1 MLTAEQR
8 KKLAELLGKSSLTE
22 AEQAELKSLSA
33 IAAGSTE
40 EKEFE
45 LDTDSMAEIAKHV
58 TVDEDSLAAKIAA
71 KMAEAGDK
79 PVNKQ
84 VGDPGTTPVTAK
96 SIEEMDAQTRTRA
109 HLKALKDG
117 DKEAVKAFNQHAI
130 DTNVKAG
137 YMNVSTTADG
147 GGFVPDADMLNE
159 VFSLEANYGVAARL
173 CRTVNVSSDSV
184 KAAALSATV
193 SFTEVTTE
201 TGTKATT
208 KPSFTYPTV
217 DLREFAGIVV
227 MTDQLLED
235 AAFDVRG
242 FVAEELARAAAKKED
257 ELLLTDATTGLTKIA
272 GTVVVRIGAALANL
286 DFDDVIDAQYGVP
299 TASQEG
305 GTWVLARAAVPVLR
319 KIKSSDGSYI
329 WGAAPNADTPAT
341 INGAPYYISEV
352 MQDAATGL
360 DKAYAVFG
368 NFGRYAVL
376 IRKAGLK
383 LTFHDSGTVNVGGTD
398 YNLIQ
403 QDMTAMRAVIRR
415 NVFIP
420 LPGAFAVLKSNAS

>member
-8 KKLAELLGKSSLTE
+8 KKLADLLAKSSLNADEKT
-22 AEQAELKSLSA
+22 ELKGLLA
-33 IAAGSTE
+33 LAGGVE

-45 LDTDSMAEIAKHV
+45 LDADSIAEIAKAV
-58 TVDEDSLAAKIAA
+58 EVDVDAIAA
-71 KMAEAGDK
+71 KVAEKMQAANDK
-79 PVNKQ
+79 PVKKA
-84 VGDPGTTPVTAK
+84 VGDGGETPLDAEA
-96 SIEEMDAQTRTRA
+96 IEKMDAQTRTRA
-109 HLKALKDG
+109 HIKALKEG
-117 DKEAVKAFNQHAI
+117 DRASIQKFNQHAVE
-130 DTNVKAG
+130 TNVKAG
-137 YMNVSTTADG
+137 YMNVTTTADG
-147 GGFVPDADMLNE
+147 GGFVPDADLLNE

-184 KAAALSATV
+184 KTATLTATV
-193 SFTEVTTE
+193 AFTEVTTE

-208 KPSFTYPTV
+208 KPSFGYPTV

-242 FVAEELARAAAKKED
+242 FIAEELARAAAKKED
-257 ELLLTDATTGLTKIA
+257 ELLLTDATTGLLRIA
-272 GTVVVRIGAALANL
+272 GTVVTRIGVALANL
-286 DFDDVIDAQYGVP
+286 DFDDVIDAQYSIP
-299 TASQEG
+299 TASSDG
-305 GTWVLARAAVPVLR
+305 GSWIVARAAVPVLR
-319 KIKSSDGSYI
+319 KLKSTDGSYL

-341 INGAPYYISEV
+341 ISGAPYYISEV
-352 MQDAATGL
+352 MADAATGL

-368 NFGRYAVL
+368 NFGRYAIL

-383 LTFHDSGTVNVGGTD
+383 LTFHDSGIVNVGGTD
-398 YNLIQ
+398 FNLIQ
-403 QDMTAMRAVIRR
+403 QDMTALRAVIRR

>member
-1 MLTAEQR
+1 M
-8 KKLAELLGKSSLTE
+8 
-22 AEQAELKSLSA
+22 
-33 IAAGSTE
+33 

-45 LDTDSMAEIAKHV
+45 LDEASIKEIAKHV
-58 TVDEDSLAAKIAA
+58 KVDNEAIAKSVVEQLQAAN
-71 KMAEAGDK
+71 DK
-79 PVNKQ
+79 PANKG
-84 VGDPGTTPVTAK
+84 VGDGGTTPVAAK
-96 SIEEMDAQTRTRA
+96 DIADMDAQDRTRA
-109 HLKALKDG
+109 HLKAFFNRDREQL
-117 DKEAVKAFNQHAI
+117 KAFNQYAI
-130 DTNVKAG
+130 ETNVKAG
-137 YMNVSTTADG
+137 YMNVTTEADG
-147 GGFVPDADMLNE
+147 GGFVPDADMLSE

-173 CRTVNVSSDSV
+173 CRTVNVTSDSV

-217 DLREFAGIVV
+217 ELREFAGIVV

-305 GTWVLARAAVPVLR
+305 GSWVLARAAVPVLR
-319 KIKSSDGSYI
+319 KIKSTDGSYI
-329 WGAAPNADTPAT
+329 WGAAPNAETPAT

-352 MQDAATGL
+352 MNDAATGL

-420 LPGAFAVLKSNAS
+420 LPGAFAVLKSNAA

>member
-1 MLTAEQR
+1 MLTEAQR
-8 KKLAELLGKSSLTE
+8 KRLAELTAKAQADLS
-22 AEQAELKSLSA
+22 ADEQTELKGLLN
-33 IAAGSTE
+33 IVNGVE

-45 LDTDSMAEIAKHV
+45 LDQDSLKEIAKHV
-58 TVDEDSLAAKIAA
+58 NVDVAAIAKA
-71 KMAEAGDK
+71 VVEQIGDK
-79 PVNKQ
+79 PVNKN
-84 VGDPGTTPVTAK
+84 VGDPGNTPVTAE
-96 SIEEMDAQTRTRA
+96 SIEKMDAQDRTRA
-109 HLKALKDG
+109 HLKAFFEKDREQLK
-117 DKEAVKAFNQHAI
+117 AYNQYAI

-137 YMNVSTTADG
+137 YMNVTTVADG
-147 GGFVPDADMLNE
+147 GGFVPDADMLTE
-159 VFSLEANYGVAARL
+159 VFRLEQNYGVAARL
-173 CRTVNVSSDSV
+173 CRTVNVNSDSV
-184 KAAALSATV
+184 KAAALTATV

-208 KPSFTYPTV
+208 KPTFTYPTV
-217 DLREFAGIVV
+217 ELREFAGIVV

-257 ELLLTDATTGLTKIA
+257 ELLLTDATTGLLNIA

-286 DFDDVIDAQYGVP
+286 TFDHFIDGQYGVP
-299 TASQEG
+299 AASQEG
-305 GTWVLARAAVPVLR
+305 GSWIVSRVVVPAARKLKDTSGAYLWA
-319 KIKSSDGSYI
+319 
-329 WGAAPNADTPAT
+329 GAANADTPAT
-341 INGAPYYISEV
+341 LAGAPYYISEV
-352 MQDAATGL
+352 MPTATTGA
-360 DKAYAVFG
+360 DVGYAVFG

-398 YNLIQ
+398 FNLIT

-420 LPGAFAVLKSNAS
+420 LPGAFAVLKSNV

>member
-1 MLTAEQR
+1 M
-8 KKLAELLGKSSLTE
+8 
-22 AEQAELKSLSA
+22 
-33 IAAGSTE
+33 
-40 EKEFE
+40 EKEFDFQ
-45 LDTDSMAEIAKHV
+45 LDADSIKEIAKHV
-58 TVDEDSLAAKIAA
+58 VVDNDAIAKSVVEQLQAANDKPAGKAVGDGGTAPVAAKDIA
-71 KMAEAGDK
+71 D
-79 PVNKQ
+79 
-84 VGDPGTTPVTAK
+84 
-96 SIEEMDAQTRTRA
+96 MDAQDRTRA
-109 HLKALKDG
+109 HLKAFFNRDREQL
-117 DKEAVKAFNQHAI
+117 KAFNQYAI
-130 DTNVKAG
+130 ETNVKAG
-137 YMNVSTTADG
+137 YMNVTTEADG
-147 GGFVPDADMLNE
+147 GGFVPDADMLSE

-173 CRTVNVSSDSV
+173 CRTVNVTSDSV

-217 DLREFAGIVV
+217 ELREFAGIVV

-305 GTWVLARAAVPVLR
+305 GSWVLARAAVPVLR
-319 KIKSSDGSYI
+319 KIKSTDGSYI
-329 WGAAPNADTPAT
+329 WGAAPNAETPAT

-352 MQDAATGL
+352 MNDAATGL

-420 LPGAFAVLKSNAS
+420 LPGAFAVLKSNAV

>member
-8 KKLAELLGKSSLTE
+8 KKLAELLGKSQLTD
-22 AEQAELKSLSA
+22 AEQVELKELSTL
-33 IAAGSTE
+33 AAGGQVE

-45 LDTDSMAEIAKHV
+45 LDAASMAEIAKHV
-58 TVDEDSLAAKIAA
+58 KVDVAEIAKQVAAAIS
-71 KMAEAGDK
+71 DK
-79 PVNKQ
+79 PVSKG
-84 VGDPGTTPVTAK
+84 VGDPGTTPVNSKA
-96 SIEEMDAQTRTRA
+96 IEEMDAQDRTRA
-109 HLKALKDG
+109 HLKAFFNRDREQL
-117 DKEAVKAFNQHAI
+117 KAFNQYAI

-137 YMNVSTTADG
+137 YMNVTTEADG
-147 GGFVPDADMLNE
+147 GGFVPDADMLSE

-184 KAAALSATV
+184 KAAALSANV

-217 DLREFAGIVV
+217 ELREFAGIVV

-286 DFDDVIDAQYGVP
+286 DFDDVIDAQFGVP

-319 KIKSSDGSYI
+319 KIKSTDGSYI

-341 INGAPYYISEV
+341 INGQPYVVSEV
-352 MQDAATGL
+352 MNDAATGL
-360 DKAYAVFG
+360 DKAYGVFG
-368 NFGRYAVL
+368 NFARYAVL

-398 YNLIQ
+398 FNLIQ

-415 NVFIP
+415 NIFIP
-420 LPGAFAVLKSNAS
+420 LPGAFSVLKSNAS

>member
-1 MLTAEQR
+1 M
-8 KKLAELLGKSSLTE
+8 
-22 AEQAELKSLSA
+22 
-33 IAAGSTE
+33 

-45 LDTDSMAEIAKHV
+45 LDEAAIKAIAEQVNVDTDAIAEKVA
-58 TVDEDSLAAKIAA
+58 E
-71 KMAEAGDK
+71 KMAANAEK
-79 PVNKQ
+79 PVDKK
-84 VGDPGTTPVTAK
+84 VGETPDANASVNVKDMTAD
-96 SIEEMDAQTRTRA
+96 ERTRA
-109 HLKALKDG
+109 HLKALRDG
-117 DKEAVKAFNQHAI
+117 NRELVKEFNQYAVES
-130 DTNVKAG
+130 NVKAG
-137 YMNVSTTADG
+137 YMNVTTTADG

-184 KAAALSATV
+184 KAAALTATV
-193 SFTEVTTE
+193 AFTEVTTE

-208 KPSFTYPTV
+208 KPSFSYPTV

-242 FVAEELARAAAKKED
+242 FVAEELARAAAKTED
-257 ELLLTDATTGLTKIA
+257 ELLLTDATTGLLRIA

-286 DFDDVIDAQYGVP
+286 DFDDIIDAQYGVP

-305 GTWVLARAAVPVLR
+305 GTWVIARSAVPVLR
-319 KIKSSDGSYI
+319 KIKATDGSYI

-352 MQDAATGL
+352 MADTATGL
-360 DKAYAVFG
+360 DKAYGVFG
-368 NFGRYAVL
+368 NFSRYAVL

-403 QDMTAMRAVIRR
+403 QDMTALRAVIRR

>member
-1 MLTAEQR
+1 MN
-8 KKLAELLGKSSLTE
+8 KKETDGQTV
-22 AEQAELKSLSA
+22 
-33 IAAGSTE
+33 

-45 LDTDSMAEIAKHV
+45 LDLESMQEIAKHV
-58 TVDEDSLAAKIAA
+58 VIDTDAIAKSVVEQITAAN
-71 KMAEAGDK
+71 DK
-79 PVNKQ
+79 PVNKK
-84 VGDPGTTPVTAK
+84 VGDNGDAPVNAK
-96 SIEEMDAQTRTRA
+96 GIADMDAQDRTRA
-109 HLKALKDG
+109 HLKALRDG
-117 DKEAVKAFNQHAI
+117 DKEQVKAFNQYAI
-130 DTNVKAG
+130 ETNVKAG
-137 YMNVSTTADG
+137 YMNVTTTADG

-159 VFSLEANYGVAARL
+159 VFTLEANYGVAARL

-193 SFTEVTTE
+193 EFTEVTTE
-201 TGTKATT
+201 VGVKATT
-208 KPSFTYPTV
+208 KPAFTYPTV

-257 ELLLTDATTGLTKIA
+257 ELLLTDATTGLLNIA
-272 GTVVVRIGAALANL
+272 GTNVVRIGAALSNL
-286 DFDDVIDAQYGVP
+286 DGDDIVTGQTGVP
-299 TASQEG
+299 SASAEG
-305 GTWVLARAAVPVLR
+305 GSWIISRGAVGTLR
-319 KIKSSDGSYI
+319 KLKATDGSYL
-329 WGAAPNADTPAT
+329 WGGGIAGGDGTSLGGSP
-341 INGAPYYISEV
+341 IYVSEV
-352 MQDAATGL
+352 MPTATTGTNVG
-360 DKAYAVFG
+360 YAVFG
-368 NFGRYAVL
+368 NYGRYAVL

-420 LPGAFAVLKSNAS
+420 LPAAFSVLKSDA

>member
-1 MLTAEQR
+1 MLTEAQR
-8 KKLAELLGKSSLTE
+8 KRLAELTAKKSTDLSADE
-22 AEQAELKSLSA
+22 ATELKGLMA
-33 IAAGSTE
+33 IVTGVE

-45 LDTDSMAEIAKHV
+45 LDEDSLKEIAKHV
-58 TVDEDSLAAKIAA
+58 NVDVAEIAKQVVAA
-71 KMAEAGDK
+71 MGSGDK
-79 PVNKQ
+79 PANKQ
-84 VGDPGTTPVTAK
+84 VGDNGDTPVTAK
-96 SIEEMDAQTRTRA
+96 GIADMDAQDRTRA
-109 HLKALKDG
+109 HLKALRDG
-117 DKEAVKAFNQHAI
+117 DKEAVKAYNQYAI
-130 DTNVKAG
+130 ETNVKAG
-137 YMNVSTTADG
+137 YMNVTTTADG

-159 VFSLEANYGVAARL
+159 VFSLEANYGIAARL

-193 SFTEVTTE
+193 EFTEVTTE

-208 KPSFTYPTV
+208 KPTFTYPTV

-257 ELLLTDATTGLTKIA
+257 ELLLTDADTGLLNIA
-272 GTVVVRIGAALANL
+272 GTNVVRIGAALADL
-286 DFDDVIDAQYGVP
+286 DGDDIVDAQTGVP
-299 TASQEG
+299 SASAEG
-305 GTWVLARAAVPVLR
+305 GSWIVGRGAIGALR
-319 KIKSSDGSYI
+319 KLKDTAGQYLWGGGIAGGEGTTLGGSSVYV
-329 WGAAPNADTPAT
+329 
-341 INGAPYYISEV
+341 SEV
-352 MQDAATGL
+352 MPTATTGL
-360 DKAYAVFG
+360 DVGYAVFG

-420 LPGAFAVLKSNAS
+420 LPGAFSVLKSNAA

>member
-1 MLTAEQR
+1 M
-8 KKLAELLGKSSLTE
+8 
-22 AEQAELKSLSA
+22 
-33 IAAGSTE
+33 

-45 LDTDSMAEIAKHV
+45 LDEAAIKAIAEQV
-58 TVDEDSLAAKIAA
+58 TVDTDSIAEKVAEKLAAKA
-71 KMAEAGDK
+71 DK
-79 PVNKQ
+79 PANKK
-84 VGDPGTTPVTAK
+84 VGEVEDADKGVAIKDMTA
-96 SIEEMDAQTRTRA
+96 DQRTRE
-109 HLKALKDG
+109 HLKALRDG
-117 DKEAVKAFNQHAI
+117 NRELVKEFNQYAVES
-130 DTNVKAG
+130 NVKAG
-137 YMNVSTTADG
+137 YMNVTTTADG
-147 GGFVPDADMLNE
+147 GGFVPDADLLNE

-173 CRTVNVSSDSV
+173 CRTVNVNSDSI
-184 KAAALSATV
+184 KAAALTATV

-208 KPSFTYPTV
+208 KPSFSYPTV

-235 AAFDVRG
+235 SAFDVRG

-257 ELLLTDATTGLTKIA
+257 ELLLTDATTGLLRIA

-286 DFDDVIDAQYGVP
+286 DVDDVIDGMYGVP

-305 GTWVLARAAVPVLR
+305 GSWIVARAAVPVLR
-319 KIKSSDGSYI
+319 KLKGSDGQYI
-329 WGAAPNADTPAT
+329 WAGSTNSDVPSTLA
-341 INGAPYYISEV
+341 GAPYYISEV
-352 MQDAATGL
+352 MQDTATGL

-368 NFGRYAVL
+368 NFSRYAVL

-403 QDMTAMRAVIRR
+403 QDMTALRAVIRR

>member
-1 MLTAEQR
+1 M
-8 KKLAELLGKSSLTE
+8 
-22 AEQAELKSLSA
+22 
-33 IAAGSTE
+33 

-45 LDTDSMAEIAKHV
+45 LDEAAIKAIAEQVNVDTDAIAEKVA
-58 TVDEDSLAAKIAA
+58 E
-71 KMAEAGDK
+71 KMAANAEK
-79 PVNKQ
+79 PVDKK
-84 VGDPGTTPVTAK
+84 VGETPDANASVNVKDMTAD
-96 SIEEMDAQTRTRA
+96 ERTRA
-109 HLKALKDG
+109 HLKALRDG
-117 DKEAVKAFNQHAI
+117 NRELVKEFNQYAVES
-130 DTNVKAG
+130 NVKAG
-137 YMNVSTTADG
+137 YMNVTTTADG

-184 KAAALSATV
+184 KAAALTATV
-193 SFTEVTTE
+193 AFTEVTTE
-201 TGTKATT
+201 TGAKATT
-208 KPSFTYPTV
+208 KPSFSYPTV

-242 FVAEELARAAAKKED
+242 FVAEELARAAAKTED
-257 ELLLTDATTGLTKIA
+257 ELLLTDATTGLLRIA

-286 DFDDVIDAQYGVP
+286 DFDDIIDAQYGVP

-305 GTWVLARAAVPVLR
+305 GTWVIARSAVPVLR
-319 KIKSSDGSYI
+319 KIKATDGSYI

-352 MQDAATGL
+352 MADTATGL
-360 DKAYAVFG
+360 DKAYGVFG
-368 NFGRYAVL
+368 NFSRYAVL

-403 QDMTAMRAVIRR
+403 QDMTALRAVIRR

>member
-1 MLTAEQR
+1 MSDANTQ
-8 KKLAELLGKSSLTE
+8 
-22 AEQAELKSLSA
+22 
-33 IAAGSTE
+33 

-45 LDTDSMAEIAKHV
+45 LDEQSIKEIAKHV
-58 TVDEDSLAAKIAA
+58 VVDHDAIAKSVADQLKAA
-71 KMAEAGDK
+71 MDK
-79 PVNKQ
+79 PENKS
-84 VGDPGTTPVTAK
+84 VGDPGNTPVTAAEIK
-96 SIEEMDAQTRTRA
+96 DMEPQDRTRA
-109 HLKALKDG
+109 HLKALRNG
-117 DKEAVKAFNQHAI
+117 DKEAVKAFNEYAVE
-130 DTNVKAG
+130 TNVKAG
-137 YMNVSTTADG
+137 YMNVTTTADG
-147 GGFVPDADMLNE
+147 GGFVPDADLLNE

-184 KAAALSATV
+184 KAAALSASV
-193 SFTEVTTE
+193 EFTEVTTE
-201 TGTKATT
+201 TGSKATT

-257 ELLLTDATTGLTKIA
+257 QLLLTDADTGLLNIA
-272 GTVVVRIGAALANL
+272 GTVVTRIGAALANL
-286 DFDDVIDAQYGVP
+286 DGDDIVDASMSIP
-299 TASQEG
+299 TASAEG
-305 GTWVLARAAVPVLR
+305 GSWIVSRVAVGALR
-319 KIKSSDGSYI
+319 KLKGSDGQYL
-329 WGAAPNADTPAT
+329 WGGGIAGTAGTT
-341 INGAPYYISEV
+341 LGGAPVYISEV
-352 MQDAATGL
+352 MPTATTGTNVG
-360 DKAYAVFG
+360 YAVFG

-420 LPGAFAVLKSNAS
+420 LPGAFAVVKSNA

>member
-1 MLTAEQR
+1 MTEAQR
-8 KKLAELLGKSSLTE
+8 KALAALLSKASSELTD
-22 AEQAELKSLSA
+22 AEKVELKTLSTL
-33 IAAGSTE
+33 AAGGDVE

-45 LDTDSMAEIAKHV
+45 LDAASMAEIAKHV
-58 TVDEDSLAAKIAA
+58 KVDVAEIAKQVAAAIS
-71 KMAEAGDK
+71 DK
-79 PVNKQ
+79 PVNKG
-84 VGDPGTTPVTAK
+84 VGDQGTQPINAK
-96 SIEEMDAQTRTRA
+96 GIADMDAQDRTRA
-109 HLKALKDG
+109 HLKAFFSRDREQL
-117 DKEAVKAFNQHAI
+117 KAFNQYAI

-137 YMNVSTTADG
+137 YMNVTTEADG
-147 GGFVPDADMLNE
+147 GGFVPDADMLAE

-184 KAAALSATV
+184 KAAALSANV

-217 DLREFAGIVV
+217 ELREFAGIVV

-257 ELLLTDATTGLTKIA
+257 ELLLTDATTGLMKIA

-286 DFDDVIDAQYGVP
+286 DFDDVIDAQFGVP

-319 KIKSSDGSYI
+319 KIKSTDGSYI

-341 INGAPYYISEV
+341 INGQPYVVSEV
-352 MQDAATGL
+352 MNDASTGV
-360 DKAYAVFG
+360 DKVYGVFG
-368 NFGRYAVL
+368 NFARYAVL

-398 YNLIQ
+398 FNLIQ

-415 NVFIP
+415 NIFIP
-420 LPGAFAVLKSNAS
+420 LPGAFSVLKSNAS

>member
-8 KKLAELLGKSSLTE
+8 KKLAELLAKSSLTD
-22 AEQAELKSLSA
+22 AETAELKSLSA

-45 LDTDSMAEIAKHV
+45 LDADSMAEIAKHV
-58 TVDEDSLAAKIAA
+58 QVDNAAIAKA
-71 KMAEAGDK
+71 VVEQMQAAGDK
-79 PVNKQ
+79 PVNKG
-84 VGDPGTTPVTAK
+84 VGDQGTQPINAK
-96 SIEEMDAQTRTRA
+96 GIADMDAQDRTRA
-109 HLKALKDG
+109 HLKAFFNRDREQL
-117 DKEAVKAFNQHAI
+117 KAFNQYAI

-137 YMNVSTTADG
+137 YMNVTTEADG
-147 GGFVPDADMLNE
+147 GGFVPDADMLAE

-184 KAAALSATV
+184 KAAALSANV

-217 DLREFAGIVV
+217 ELREFAGIVV

-286 DFDDVIDAQYGVP
+286 DFDDVIDAQFGVP

-319 KIKSSDGSYI
+319 KIKSTDGSYI

-341 INGAPYYISEV
+341 INGASYVVSEV
-352 MQDAATGL
+352 MNDAATGL
-360 DKAYAVFG
+360 DKAYAVYG
-368 NFGRYAVL
+368 NFSRYAVL

-398 YNLIQ
+398 FNLIQ

>member
-1 MLTAEQR
+1 MTEAQR
-8 KKLAELLGKSSLTE
+8 KALAALLSKAASELTD
-22 AEQAELKSLSA
+22 AEKVELKELSTL
-33 IAAGSTE
+33 AAGGQVE

-45 LDTDSMAEIAKHV
+45 LDAASMAEIAKHV
-58 TVDEDSLAAKIAA
+58 KVDVAEIAKQVAAAIS
-71 KMAEAGDK
+71 DK
-79 PVNKQ
+79 PANKG
-84 VGDPGTTPVTAK
+84 VGDPGNGPVNAK
-96 SIEEMDAQTRTRA
+96 GIEEMDAQDRTRA
-109 HLKALKDG
+109 HLKAFFNRDREQL
-117 DKEAVKAFNQHAI
+117 KAFNQYAI

-137 YMNVSTTADG
+137 YMNVTTEADG
-147 GGFVPDADMLNE
+147 GGFVPDADMLAE

-184 KAAALSATV
+184 KAAALSANV

-217 DLREFAGIVV
+217 ELREFAGIVV

-257 ELLLTDATTGLTKIA
+257 ELLLTDATTGLMKIA

-286 DFDDVIDAQYGVP
+286 DFDDVIDAQFGVP

-319 KIKSSDGSYI
+319 KIKSTDGSYI

-341 INGAPYYISEV
+341 INGQPYVVSEV
-352 MQDAATGL
+352 MNDAATGV
-360 DKAYAVFG
+360 DKVYGVFG
-368 NFGRYAVL
+368 NFARYAVL

-398 YNLIQ
+398 FNLIQ

-415 NVFIP
+415 NIFIP
-420 LPGAFAVLKSNAS
+420 LPGAFSVLKSNAS